1 MEKSFHKVAD
11 MKIRSITSFFD
22 PRANQSHRH
31 LDKLTLLA
39 QEGRKLYEQAGL
51 EVQTVRLATVPFPLL
66 YQGDDAAGAVQ
77 MARALESDARAR
89 GFGYLSLGPALP
101 DLPGRME
108 SFDFVVPMLEQTE
121 IVFLSGLMTT
131 SAGGISL
138 PAVKA
143 CACIIARAAAIG
155 GDGFTNLRFGALAN
169 LGPHGPFLPG
179 AYHSGERPAFAI
191 AVECA
196 DLALD
201 AFRRAASL
209 AEARSLLI
217 TALEDAATELTS
229 RAAHLSQQYEL
240 DFKGLDFS
248 LAPYPQDWCSLGG
261 ALEALGLPALG
272 MAGSVA
278 AAAFIADT
286 LDRGRWLKTGFN
298 GLMLPVLEDSVLAR
312 RAAQGSLTLKDLLIY
327 SAMCGAG
334 LDTIPLPGDTSPE
347 QMQGVLL
354 DVAAI
359 ALRLNKPLIARLMP
373 LPGKQAGD
381 PVEFSFE
388 FFAKGAVLA
397 LPAAALSRGFAGD
410 ETISIRPRGSS

>member
-1 MEKSFHKVAD
+1 
-11 MKIRSITSFFD
+11 MKIRSITTFFD
-22 PRANQSHRH
+22 PRAGQARRQ
-31 LDKLTLLA
+31 LDTLTRMA
-39 QEGRKLYEQAGL
+39 QEGKRLFEMAGL
-51 EVQTVRLATVPFPLL
+51 EVQTVRLATVPYPLI
-66 YQGDDAAGAVQ
+66 YQSDDIAGTVALARELEGD
-77 MARALESDARAR
+77 ALER

-101 DLPGRME
+101 ERME
-108 SFDFVVPMLEQTE
+108 SFEFVIPILEETRA
-121 IVFLSGLMTT
+121 VFLSGLMAMPAT
-131 SAGGISL
+131 GISL

-143 CACIIARAAAIG
+143 CARIVWSAAAIG
-155 GDGFTNLRFGALAN
+155 GDGFANLRFGALAN

-196 DLALD
+196 DLAL
-201 AFRRAASL
+201 AAMRRAGSL

-217 TALEDAATELTS
+217 TALEDAATAITA
-229 RAAHLSQQYEL
+229 RAAHLSQQFEL
-240 DFKGLDFS
+240 DFKGLDMS

-272 MAGSVA
+272 FAGSTA
-278 AAAFIADT
+278 AAAFLADT

-312 RAAQGSLTLKDLLIY
+312 RAAEGTLTLKDLLIF

-334 LDTIPLPGDTSPE
+334 LDTVPLPGDATAE
-347 QMQGVLL
+347 QIEGVLL

-373 LPGKQAGD
+373 LPGKKAGD
-381 PVEFSFE
+381 AVAFDFE
-388 FFAKGAVLA
+388 FFAPGGVLA
-397 LPAAALSRGFAGD
+397 LPAAGLSRGLGGE
-410 ETISIRPRGSS
+410 ETVSIRPRGA

>member
-1 MEKSFHKVAD
+1 

-22 PRANQSHRH
+22 PRADQSQRH

-39 QEGRKLYEQAGL
+39 QEGRKLYEQSGL

-66 YQGDDAAGAVQ
+66 YQAGDTAGAVQ
-77 MARALESDARAR
+77 LARALEADAKGR
-89 GFGYLSLGPALP
+89 GFAYLSLGPALP
-101 DLPGRME
+101 ERLE
-108 SFDFVVPMLEQTE
+108 SFDFVIPILEATE
-121 IVFLSGLMTT
+121 NVFLSGMMATRE
-131 SAGGISL
+131 GGISL

-143 CACIIARAAAIG
+143 CARIIARAAAIG
-155 GDGFTNLRFGALAN
+155 GDGFANLRFGALAN

-179 AYHSGERPAFAI
+179 AYHRGERPAFAI
-191 AVECA
+191 AVESA
-196 DLALD
+196 DLAVD
-201 AFRRAASL
+201 ALRRASSL

-217 TALEDAATELTS
+217 TALEDAATEITA
-229 RAAHLSQQYEL
+229 RAAHLSQQYGL

-334 LDTIPLPGDTSPE
+334 LDTVPLPGDASPE
-347 QMQGVLL
+347 QLEGVLL